1 MAAKGR
7 NTGDRAVVALF
18 ANKIRRALKAGDC
31 AAAATAAHDLVTDA
45 VAYTPRFFDY
55 RVAGPTFET
64 VRSLDARVKKACGV
78 DAYRAA
84 LAGRR

>member
-7 NTGDRAVVALF
+7 NTGDRDVVALF
-18 ANKIRRALKAGDC
+18 AKRIRRALKAGDC
-31 AAAATAAHDLVTDA
+31 AAAAVAAHDLVRDA
-45 VAYTPRFFDY
+45 SAYTPRFFDY

-64 VRSLDARVKKACGV
+64 VRRLDARVKQACGV
-78 DAYRAA
+78 GAYRAA